1 MKTTFDD
8 EEREIELG
16 PKCTLREQLEK
27 DKVDL
32 LHLFTFQF
40 QFFFPLV
47 FQCLV
52 YLFSLNLRIQDDE
65 SLRSR
70 KEQLLGTVD
79 FDFVE
84 V

>member
-1 MKTTFDD
+1 MVSLTVALKDITLDSVESSFCPTEDEDDVDD

-27 DKVDL
+27 DK
-32 LHLFTFQF
+32 
-40 QFFFPLV
+40 
-47 FQCLV
+47 
-52 YLFSLNLRIQDDE
+52 DDE

-79 FDFVE
+79 FNFVE